1 MSRARWSHGHGSDMP
16 VTQGHVPVPVPAG
29 RCRRW
34 CLRRSCPPGG
44 LSGLVKISGAHSAV
58 SLKII
63 QRAGGRHNGGRRWG
77 QAPSGGVRGLGSL
90 REPGEPVPVVFGVPR
105 AQRGLG
111 VLGVR
116 RAGGVAVLHSGAG
129 VFCPPGARVWS
140 ITALHLLGGYPWGL
154 QVLQAALISQM
165 GEASEHPRGSPC
177 KSLPPNRAA
186 RGWGVAG
193 EGLCWG
199 EATREPLA
207 GGLRCWA
214 PAPGGMGPPGTPPG
228 ATGRTQGTGGAGS
241 RAEPLAAKGP
251 AQHRR
256 RQTKAFCALSLC
268 ASPSSPPRLVFVS
281 SLIHHPSARCC
292 PPSGGR
298 CRLNFNTPGAE
309 PGGCSSLGTA
319 A

>member
-1 MSRARWSHGHGSDMP
+1 MGTGAEARGAGP
-16 VTQGHVPVPVPAG
+16 GVPG
-29 RCRRW
+29 
-34 CLRRSCPPGG
+34 
-44 LSGLVKISGAHSAV
+44 
-58 SLKII
+58 
-63 QRAGGRHNGGRRWG
+63 
-77 QAPSGGVRGLGSL
+77 
-90 REPGEPVPVVFGVPR
+90 EPGAPVPVVFGVPR
-105 AQRGLG
+105 AQGGLG

-177 KSLPPNRAA
+177 KSLPPNGAA
-186 RGWGVAG
+186 GGGAWGPG
-193 EGLCWG
+193 EELCWG

-214 PAPGGMGPPGTPPG
+214 PAPGGMGPPQPG
-228 ATGRTQGTGGAGS
+228 RVPQAGLRAPGVQGAVLSPSQQKGRLSTGAGKQ
-241 RAEPLAAKGP
+241 RLFVPHP
-251 AQHRR
+251 FVR
-256 RQTKAFCALSLC
+256 
-268 ASPSSPPRLVFVS
+268 PPPSPPRLVFVS
-281 SLIHHPSARCC
+281 SLIHHRSARCC

>member
-77 QAPSGGVRGLGSL
+77 QALRHGVRGLGSL

-105 AQRGLG
+105 AQGGLG

-186 RGWGVAG
+186 GGGVGARRGVLLGRGHTGALGWGAAV
-193 EGLCWG
+193 L
-199 EATREPLA
+199 
-207 GGLRCWA
+207 
-214 PAPGGMGPPGTPPG
+214 GPCPWRDGTPPAWTG

-256 RQTKAFCALSLC
+256 RQTKAFCAPSLC
-268 ASPSSPPRLVFVS
+268 ASPPSPPRLVFVS
-281 SLIHHPSARCC
+281 SLIHHRSGRCC